1 MKAERQEIAPAWGK
15 VPEAAR
21 YAGVS
26 ARLVRRWIAERILP
40 CSRLPSGLVLVRLQD
55 VDELLLHH
63 RDGADISDKFR
74 GTRVELISR
83 AEELAQEI
91 LSDNR
96 R

>member
-1 MKAERQEIAPAWGK
+1 MKYAHQEISPGWAK
-15 VPEAAR
+15 VTGVAR

-26 ARLVRRWIAERILP
+26 ARLIRRWIAEGLLP
-40 CSRLPSGLVLVRLQD
+40 CSRMPSGLVLVRLQD

-63 RDGADISDKFR
+63 RDGADISEKFR
-74 GTRVELISR
+74 GPRVELSNR

-91 LSDNR
+91 LSDIR